1 MKPSV
6 ALRSVDK
13 GTIKKIVERH
23 RGRNPRII
31 GSVARGEDRDG
42 SDLDILVDPE
52 PGMTLLDIGEIMDEI
67 GSILG
72 VEVDIVTTPVSAKFD
87 LDGIQ
92 PAP

>member
-1 MKPSV
+1 MRPSI
-6 ALRSVDK
+6 ALRSADK
-13 GTIKKIVERH
+13 GTIQKIVERH

-42 SDLDILVDPE
+42 SDLDILIDPE
-52 PGMTLLDIGEIMDEI
+52 AGMTLLDIGAITDEI
-67 GSILG
+67 SSILG
-72 VEVDIVTTPVSAKFD
+72 VEVDIVTTPVSSKFD